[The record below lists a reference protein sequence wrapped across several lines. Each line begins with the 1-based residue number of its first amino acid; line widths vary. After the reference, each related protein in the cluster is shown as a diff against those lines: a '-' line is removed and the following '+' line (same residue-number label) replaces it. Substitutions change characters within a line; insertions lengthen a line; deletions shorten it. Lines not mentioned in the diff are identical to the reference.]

1 MIFNFKVGLEK
12 EIKSNTILTY
22 VTTGVL
28 LNKLINKKELL
39 EYTHVIVDEI
49 HERDENMDFL
59 LVLLRKFLY
68 MNYLNVKVN
77 LVHFSYI

>member
-1 MIFNFKVGLEK
+1 MGLEK
-12 EIKSNTILTY
+12 KTSTNTLLTY

-28 LNKLINKKELL
+28 LNKLINRKNTL

-49 HERDENMDFL
+49 HERDDNMDFL

-68 MNYLNVKVN
+68 MYHLNIKV
-77 LVHFSYI
+77 LHTK